1 MTLLATLRDLTVTD
15 NALHTLMSYGK
26 IFDSLYTGSMVGA
39 GINVFAVWGYVI
51 ANAKPPGI
59 IELNPKLLAATFG
72 CDVEP
77 IVKAIE
83 CLCAPDPE
91 SRTKEYEGRRLL
103 PEGQFLY
110 RIPTWAKYN
119 QIRNEVERREKNR
132 EYARAYR
139 ERQARKMASGD
150 VSTDDAYVST
160 DALTDQQNQPI
171 RSVRTD
177 STSSVSVEE
186 EHEEEKPTVASLRPD
201 DVPVDLWEEWVSF
214 RRTKRATVT
223 KRVLDSTR
231 RTATEAGMTMAEAF
245 TYWIANGQTG
255 FFPPKNAKAKPA
267 GRQGGFDRW
276 GKWQGVPG
284 DLKPEDYSAPL
295 TEENDVFCELPVNLM
310 KRENAQR
317 ATKGLPPLSSM
328 AELKILYPEAF

>member
-1 MTLLATLRDLTVTD
+1 
-15 NALHTLMSYGK
+15 MSYGK

-59 IELNPKLLAATFG
+59 IELNPRLLAATFG

-83 CLCAPDPE
+83 CLCSPDPE
-91 SRTKEYEGRRLL
+91 SRTKEHEGRRLL

-139 ERQARKMASGD
+139 ERQARKMLAGD
-150 VSTDDAYVST
+150 VSTDDADVST

-177 STSSVSVEE
+177 STSSVVVEE

-201 DVPVDLWEEWVSF
+201 DVPADLWKEWVDF
-214 RRTKRATVT
+214 RRHKRATIT

-231 RTATEAGMTMAEAF
+231 KTANEAGMSMTEAL
-245 TYWIANGQTG
+245 THWIAQGHVG
-255 FFPPKNAKAKPA
+255 FFPPDKGKAGSP
-267 GRQGGFDRW
+267 RDGGFDRN
-276 GKWQGVPG
+276 GKWQGVPRNS
-284 DLKPEDYSAPL
+284 KPEDYSQPFDWG
-295 TEENDVFCELPVNLM
+295 NGNI
-310 KRENAQR
+310 Q
-317 ATKGLPPLSSM
+317 
-328 AELKILYPEAF
+328 